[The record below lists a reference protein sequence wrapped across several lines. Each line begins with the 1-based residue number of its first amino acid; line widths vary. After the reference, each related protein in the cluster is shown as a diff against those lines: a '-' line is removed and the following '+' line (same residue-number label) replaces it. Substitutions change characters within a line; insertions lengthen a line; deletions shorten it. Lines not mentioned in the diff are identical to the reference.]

1 VALLHQTP
9 QVTAHMRARGLD
21 SAELSERLL
30 AFGERGERLAEVT
43 MVMFIGA
50 AMSWVAWRWQLV
62 AFALAM
68 IVLVR
73 PLAVF
78 ALLRGP
84 PLPATQRRLIGWL
97 GIRGVGSLF
106 YLLYALEQGVDGALG
121 REIVSACLLA
131 IGASVFVHGIST
143 TPLMSRY
150 QRWRAA
156 RAKSG

>member
-1 VALLHQTP
+1 
-9 QVTAHMRARGLD
+9 
-21 SAELSERLL
+21 
-30 AFGERGERLAEVT
+30 
-43 MVMFIGA
+43 
-50 AMSWVAWRWQLV
+50 MSWVEWRWQLV

-84 PLPATQRRLIGWL
+84 SLPAAQRRLIGWL

-106 YLLYALEQGVDGALG
+106 YLLYALQQGVGGALG
-121 REIVSACLLA
+121 QEIVSASLLA
-131 IGASVFVHGIST
+131 ISASVLVHGIST

-150 QRWRAA
+150 QRWRSA
-156 RAKSG
+156 RAK